1 MNHYE
6 QKLEDRRERLQARA
20 ERVREQGAASIERGR
35 QMFKTIPFGQPI
47 LVGHYSER
55 SDRAY
60 RNRAGNAISRGIELE
75 RQADEL
81 ERRAASVGSGGISSD
96 DPEAVT
102 KLQKQLDSAR
112 AMQAT
117 FKQINVLVRKNDI
130 EGLKKLAEERHHTKE
145 WAERLMLPDF
155 MGRRGIPSFMLT
167 NNNANIRRIEK
178 RIKELTKRDNALAFE
193 PLTRNGWRC
202 ELLRV
207 DNRIAFYFDAIPTYE
222 VRQLMKRA
230 AFKWSPLRSAWVR
243 QDTPNARYS
252 TKLLIKSLNA

>member
-20 ERVREQGAASIERGR
+20 ERVREQGAASIERGS
-35 QMFKTIPFGQPI
+35 QMFKAIPFGQPI

-55 SDRAY
+55 GDRAY
-60 RNRAGNAISRGIELE
+60 RNRAGNAISRGIKLE

-81 ERRAASVGSGGISSD
+81 VQRAASVGSGGISSD
-96 DPEAVT
+96 DPEAAT
-102 KLQKQLDSAR
+102 KLKKQLDSAR

-145 WAERLMLPDF
+145 WAERLMFPDF

-167 NNNANIRRIEK
+167 NNNANIRRIEQ
-178 RIKELTKRDNALAFE
+178 RIKQLEARDNAPAFE
-193 PLTRNGWRC
+193 PVTSNGWRC
-202 ELLRV
+202 EQLRE
-207 DNRIAFYFDAIPTYE
+207 DNRIAFYFDAVPVLDT
-222 VRQLMKRA
+222 RQMMKRN
-230 AFKWSPLRSAWVR
+230 AFKWSPTRSAWVR
-243 QDTPNARYS
+243 MDNGFARRAARTIIS
-252 TKLLIKSLNA
+252 TLNA